1 MTKLSIKDFYND
13 KTLLLTGITGFV
25 GKVLLEKLLREF
37 STSLKCIYVLIR
49 EKKSQTPEQ
58 RLAQLFFQSPIFEP
72 HKDKI
77 DLVHAINGDITAKG
91 MALSEN
97 DRRKLIDEV
106 NIVFHSA
113 ATVNFTGV
121 FEKFIQ
127 QNIDGTNSML
137 QLCQKMIH
145 LQSIVYVSTAYGN
158 CHLREIKEK
167 IYPVIQ
173 DENFDSYLEHLK
185 QNYSNLNFKKGHHSL
200 LGRPNPYTLSKSIT
214 EWMIQE
220 RYPSLPIIICRPSI
234 VSNSFREPIPGWCDS
249 LAGCAGAVILTS
261 LGIARSFIFDVNCKA
276 DIIPVDMVVNSL
288 IISAAYR
295 ASSLFTHDKQ
305 VIHVTLGQNQ
315 ITWGEFFNMTI
326 NLSDTL
332 PPMKLIRPIKLHG
345 NKHQSFM
352 DRINYKFSLIFSHY
366 LFAYF
371 FDFICILIG
380 QKPFMIKLIKRLN
393 HSSHVLKPFSC
404 SEWKFRY
411 QNLNFITK
419 HMDKNERDVFCTD
432 INIIDWPL
440 YFYNFILGC
449 RRYILKDPDST
460 LKMAINRQHRIKYI
474 LITMKIIV
482 TLFCYWLIRSP
493 LHLVDIFYSYI
504 VDLSVC
510 IGIVL
515 YFLNFY
521 G

>member
-113 ATVNFTGV
+113 ATVNFTGI

-145 LQSIVYVSTAYGN
+145 LQSIVYVSTAY
-158 CHLREIKEK
+158 
-167 IYPVIQ
+167 
-173 DENFDSYLEHLK
+173 
-185 QNYSNLNFKKGHHSL
+185 GHHSL

-345 NKHQSFM
+345 
-352 DRINYKFSLIFSHY
+352 
-366 LFAYF
+366 
-371 FDFICILIG
+371 
-380 QKPFMIKLIKRLN
+380 
-393 HSSHVLKPFSC
+393 
-404 SEWKFRY
+404 
-411 QNLNFITK
+411 
-419 HMDKNERDVFCTD
+419 
-432 INIIDWPL
+432 
-440 YFYNFILGC
+440 C